1 MIIGDKMKSMIN
13 NSELKDIYLS
23 RPFSTRNADEYDLE
37 NILDLFIDP
46 TDGLVGPFD
55 FSNSIVKGKMG
66 SGKTMYLR
74 ANYAYY
80 LYTVVP
86 CLLDESDIILPVY
99 IKLSDFQNIHN
110 AEQIYYAIII
120 KIIEEIVS
128 IMDHL
133 KSADEL
139 ARLHKGA
146 HSIDGLW
153 TTDSI
158 LSEILEKLKSY
169 TCEEYVKTVSHNLSY
184 GGSIAANYAKL
195 CSDYS
200 KNEVLQIKENGNP
213 SFEDVVNA
221 CNKLILPFNGK
232 LLLLF
237 DEVGSIDKK
246 FFKSTKT
253 SDSFFE
259 TLMNQLRTLP
269 YIRTKLA
276 VYPKSQS
283 DILRETR
290 YGDVVSLEENIT
302 LNDQKYESFLSKT
315 TSLIERYIEKSTGKK
330 IHAEYLFDIS
340 IENQLLLEQLIN
352 ASDGNMRRLVHLLD
366 STMNMAFKRNHG
378 ESKIFLEDVINALKK
393 QGESL
398 ESQFG
403 EKDRNF
409 LNNIVNVCRNRKS
422 YKFTFPNKSTMIDK
436 FTSFSNE
443 YNVLNIAENGSG
455 RQSTVYSFDYAY
467 CVYKDIPTHCIKNS
481 NKIDKDRSFKTGK
494 AIERIS
500 RLSDELIFQASIP
513 GKITGE
519 VIFLGNTKKTVGFIK
534 GENQEEYFFDKSDI
548 IETDK
553 NSNIYVGCEV
563 RFLPFRFTKDSLCA
577 KEVELIS

>member
-1 MIIGDKMKSMIN
+1 MIIGDKMKSMVN

-200 KNEVLQIKENGNP
+200 KSRKMVIHRLKMW
-213 SFEDVVNA
+213 
-221 CNKLILPFNGK
+221 
-232 LLLLF
+232 
-237 DEVGSIDKK
+237 
-246 FFKSTKT
+246 
-253 SDSFFE
+253 
-259 TLMNQLRTLP
+259 LM
-269 YIRTKLA
+269 LA
-276 VYPKSQS
+276 
-283 DILRETR
+283 
-290 YGDVVSLEENIT
+290 
-302 LNDQKYESFLSKT
+302 
-315 TSLIERYIEKSTGKK
+315 
-330 IHAEYLFDIS
+330 
-340 IENQLLLEQLIN
+340 IN
-352 ASDGNMRRLVHLLD
+352 
-366 STMNMAFKRNHG
+366 
-378 ESKIFLEDVINALKK
+378 
-393 QGESL
+393 
-398 ESQFG
+398 
-403 EKDRNF
+403 
-409 LNNIVNVCRNRKS
+409 
-422 YKFTFPNKSTMIDK
+422 
-436 FTSFSNE
+436 
-443 YNVLNIAENGSG
+443 
-455 RQSTVYSFDYAY
+455 
-467 CVYKDIPTHCIKNS
+467 
-481 NKIDKDRSFKTGK
+481 
-494 AIERIS
+494 
-500 RLSDELIFQASIP
+500 
-513 GKITGE
+513 
-519 VIFLGNTKKTVGFIK
+519 
-534 GENQEEYFFDKSDI
+534 
-548 IETDK
+548 
-553 NSNIYVGCEV
+553 
-563 RFLPFRFTKDSLCA
+563 
-577 KEVELIS
+577 